1 MRKQHIPQLWPD
13 RALFMH
19 VGLFQKYKNAFL
31 FSLLAFFCSQGHLGA
46 QLTVITANQQGA
58 LPLTPTWVPATDSL
72 IANEVPGTA
81 EGNFS
86 EEVSGRN
93 VNSLTAGVSLSISQI
108 TGNDG
113 TTCSTNYVTC
123 GNGYGAGSLLIYSLP
138 ASANGY
144 NVTNITVYGGWQDNG
159 RDQQAY
165 TVYYATAQ
173 TPSDFIQLTNVNYLP
188 SVPSG
193 TASATQVVIANAT
206 GGAIATNVVAVEFN
220 FTSPG
225 SENGYCGYAAITI
238 QGTISGPPTG
248 PPIVNAPQ
256 ESPSNANVGIS
267 PGTTVNLT
275 ASGTGLAPIGYQ
287 WRTDGGSG
295 GGLTN
300 IPGATASTLAVSTTG
315 LAAGTYLYDYVATN
329 SIGTNISAAATI
341 AIDSM
346 TDIGANAPTPGAADI
361 SQLLNASQS
370 DDGINYYTDNGAS
383 YGNWCGQTFTTGN
396 NPNGYLLKSFTWKSA
411 GNGSNFGTTQLY
423 DLYLYSVSP
432 DGSRATLIASYQGNG
447 GGTENDWF
455 AWQGLNVP
463 LAPNQ
468 VYAYAFGHDASG
480 GGWEHIGDQGGN
492 PYSGGQIM
500 TVTNTSGTG
509 NITYG
514 LTGTS
519 DATFDLAL
527 VVYEQQAPRALMPT
541 VASGTYPVYA
551 GTSGTMTLNET
562 ALGSGTLSYQWL
574 TDNGTGAALTPISG
588 ASGTNLTISLS
599 SLSAQNYNYAVE
611 VCNKYGSSVSQ
622 PLTLNV
628 LGPSAPS
635 ISSDITPQPVDEVNV
650 GQTASFSAMFTG
662 TPPIN
667 YQWYFDTGSGP
678 NPISAGTNPAAVSNT
693 LVIANVQLTNAGI
706 YSVVAQNSAGST
718 SSSDSSLLVIP
729 PAGTPPPAVTL
740 PPVTLHITPNGPNNA
755 NLLWAQSTLLESTN
769 LFGPWIPVSESL
781 EPGNYLVATTNP
793 AMFFKAKVASQ
804 PRIVDIY
811 CFARDQDSRIAN
823 SQQVLFNTTTQ
834 EVQLVEQANLPAT
847 FALQYDALMDTN
859 YQNFFK
865 NVGTN
870 IEIAGWYEIPQ
881 ELVQAAG
888 LTWNGSSEWDPN
900 PNVDFSCGYTP
911 SQRTN
916 LVDAYMAGFKSVF
929 GYYPK
934 TVGSWYIDAISL
946 SYMASKYG
954 VTASCN
960 CKDQFGTDTY
970 TLWGGYWNQAYYPS
984 RINAYMPAQTP
995 AGQINMPIFRMLG
1008 SDPIYQYGGNVITLE
1023 PVYSPGGGS
1032 EDWVTWFI
1040 NNLINEPSLA
1050 FAWTQAGQ
1058 ENDIDNSWSSIGPG
1072 LTRQVSLFAAEQQ
1085 AGRIQLQ
1092 KFSQTG
1098 QWFRSNYAVT
1108 PPTAVVA
1115 LNDWQNQGRKS
1126 VWYDSRCYRLNLV
1139 WDFGTFYIRDLHC
1152 FDQNV
1157 ASPTYTN
1164 VLTTTYCN
1172 YQTLPV
1178 MDGEVF
1184 SGSGTN
1190 SVGMWPILLL
1200 PGENVASM
1208 MPVGHPVVK
1217 ETDPNDL
1224 SIQQTLSGGGTF
1236 SIICSETNVI
1246 CTALNSQG
1254 QPLSWA
1260 WDLVGGSE
1268 QSSAVQNV
1276 SSNAISYLYGGAS
1289 YQLQIPQ
1296 GAGTCQQLSNGILRL
1311 LPNAGGQLIVSLDV
1325 DN

>member
-1 MRKQHIPQLWPD
+1 MY
-13 RALFMH
+13 A
-19 VGLFQKYKNAFL
+19 GLFQKYKKALLFL
-31 FSLLAFFCSQGHLGA
+31 LLVVFCSQEHLGA
-46 QLTVITANQQGA
+46 QLTVTTANQQGA
-58 LPLTPTWVPATDSL
+58 RPLTPTWVPATDSL
-72 IANEVPGTA
+72 IANEAPGTA
-81 EGNFS
+81 DGNFS

-93 VNSLTAGVSLSISQI
+93 VNSLTAGVSLTISQI
-108 TGNDG
+108 TGDDG

-123 GNGYGAGSLLIYSLP
+123 GNGSGAGSLIIYSLP
-138 ASANGY
+138 TSANGY

-173 TPSDFIQLTNVNYLP
+173 APSNFIQLTNVNYLP

-193 TASATQVVIANAT
+193 IASATEIIIANAT
-206 GGAIATNVVAVEFN
+206 GGAIASNVVAVEFN
-220 FTSPG
+220 FTSPS

-238 QGTISGPPTG
+238 QGTISSPPTG
-248 PPIVNAPQ
+248 PPIVDAPQ
-256 ESPSNANVGIS
+256 ESPSNANVGVS
-267 PGTTVNLT
+267 PGTPVTLT
-275 ASGTGLAPIGYQ
+275 ASAGGSAPIGYQ

-295 GGLTN
+295 GALTN
-300 IPGATASTLAVSTTG
+300 IPGATASALAVSTTS
-315 LAAGTYLYDYVATN
+315 LAGGTYLYDYVATN
-329 SIGTNISAAATI
+329 SLGTNTSPAAVI
-341 AIDSM
+341 AINSM
-346 TDIGANAPTPGAADI
+346 TDIGPNAPTPGATDI
-361 SQLLNASQS
+361 SQLLNTSQD

-383 YGNWCGQTFTTGN
+383 YGNWCGQTFTTGS

-411 GNGSNFGTTQLY
+411 GNGNNFGTTQLY

-432 DGSRATLIASYQGNG
+432 DGSRAALIASYQGNG

-455 AWQGLNVP
+455 EWQGLNVP

-468 VYAYAFGHDASG
+468 LYAYAFGRDASG
-480 GGWEHIGDQGGN
+480 SGWEHIGDQGGN

-519 DATFDLAL
+519 DATFDLGVA
-527 VVYEQQAPRALMPT
+527 VYQQQAPRALMPT
-541 VASGTYPVYA
+541 LVSGTYPVYA
-551 GTSGTMTLNET
+551 GVSGTITLNET
-562 ALGSGTLSYQWL
+562 ALGSGRLSYQWL
-574 TDNGTGAALTPISG
+574 TDNGTGGALVPMSG
-588 ASGTNLTISLS
+588 ANSTNLTINLS
-599 SLSAQNYNYAVE
+599 SLSAQNYNYAVQ
-611 VCNKYGSSVSQ
+611 VSNAYGASISQ

-650 GQTASFSAMFTG
+650 GQTVTFSATFTG
-662 TPPIN
+662 SPPVT
-667 YQWYFDTGSGP
+667 YQWYVDIGNGP
-678 NPISAGTNPAAVSNT
+678 SPISVAGNSSAVSNT
-693 LVIANVQLTNAGI
+693 LIITNVQLTNAGI
-706 YSVVAQNSAGST
+706 YSVTAQNTVGNT
-718 SSSDSSLLVIP
+718 TSSDSSLVVIP
-729 PAGTPPPAVTL
+729 PAGSPPPAVTL
-740 PPVTLHITPNGPNNA
+740 PPVSLQIVPNGPNQA
-755 NLLWAQSTLLESTN
+755 NLSWLQGTLLQSTN
-769 LFGPWIPVSESL
+769 LYGPWTPVAQSL
-781 EPGNYLVATTNP
+781 ESSNYPVTATKA

-811 CFARDQDSRIAN
+811 CFCRDQDSRVAN
-823 SQQVLFNTTTQ
+823 SQQVLFNATTQ
-834 EVQLVEQANLPAT
+834 EVQLVKQANLPAT

-870 IEIAGWYEIPQ
+870 IEIGAWYEIPQ

-888 LTWNGSSEWDPN
+888 LTWNGSSEWDSN
-900 PNVDFSCGYTP
+900 PQVDFSCGYTP

-934 TVGSWYIDAISL
+934 TVGAWYIDEISL

-954 VTASCN
+954 VVASCN
-960 CKDQFGTDTY
+960 CKDQYGTDTY

-984 RINAYMPAQTP
+984 SINAYMPAQTP

-1032 EDWVTWFI
+1032 EDWVAWFM

-1050 FAWTQAGQ
+1050 FAWVQAGQ
-1058 ENDIDNSWSSIGPG
+1058 ENDIGSSWTSIGPG
-1072 LTRQVSLFAAEQQ
+1072 LSRQVSLFAAEQQ
-1085 AGRIQLQ
+1085 AGEIQLQ

-1098 QWFRSNYAVT
+1098 QWFSSNYAVT

-1115 LNDWQNQGRKS
+1115 LDDWQNEGRKS
-1126 VWYDSRCYRLNLV
+1126 VWYDSRFYRLNLL
-1139 WDFGTFYIRDLHC
+1139 WDVGTLYIRDLHC
-1152 FDQNV
+1152 FDQKV

-1164 VLTTTYCN
+1164 VLTTTYCD

-1178 MDGEVF
+1178 MDSEQW

-1190 SVGMWPILLL
+1190 SIGMWPVLLL
-1200 PGENVASM
+1200 SGGNVA
-1208 MPVGHPVVK
+1208 PLTPTGQPVVK
-1217 ETDPNDL
+1217 EIDPKDL
-1224 SIQQTLSGGGTF
+1224 SIQQSLTGGGSFTMV
-1236 SIICSETNVI
+1236 CSETTMT
-1246 CTALNSQG
+1246 CTVVNAQG

-1260 WDLVGGSE
+1260 WDLIGGTQ
-1268 QSSAVQNV
+1268 QSAAVQ
-1276 SSNAISYLYGGAS
+1276 SISTNAISYLYNGAS
-1289 YQLQIPQ
+1289 YQLRIVP
-1296 GAGTCQQLSNGILRL
+1296 GAGTCQQLSNGILQL
-1311 LPNAGGQLIVSLDV
+1311 LPNAVGELIMNLDV